1 MKLIF
6 SVTLFELFR
15 LTSVEIMETSHENGE

>member
-6 SVTLFELFR
+6 SVTLFELFW
-15 LTSVEIMETSHENGE
+15 LTSVEVMETSHENGE